1 MGGWMDRLLYE
12 CVNDLRGW
20 KDGRNDRGWSGGMPG
35 KLTAWMGDWVVG
47 LTDRW
52 MDRWMDGWMNGWMD
66 G

>member
-1 MGGWMDRLLYE
+1 MDRLLYE

-52 MDRWMDGWMNGWMD
+52 IDRWMDG
-66 G
+66 